1 MFNIVKNKKIFYIVS
16 AVLIL
21 AGIASMFI
29 QGFKMDIDFAGG
41 IECTVNVGAVV
52 DSAKSSEIAKIV
64 KDATGV
70 DATVQKVG
78 DNGTEALIKISE
90 ELTTEKELAM
100 KDALVKGLS
109 IEKEAI
115 TNFEVVSPT
124 VGKEMQTSA
133 LLAVIIA
140 VALMLVYISLRFEFL
155 SGCAAVVALIH
166 DVLIMLGF
174 YSIFQIPVNT
184 TFIAAILTILG
195 YSINATI
202 VLFDRVRE
210 NQKLQRKELF
220 VNTVNTSV
228 WQTMTRSLNTSFT
241 TLITLIVL
249 FFVGVDSIKEFALP
263 ITVGVVAGFYS
274 SVFLSGN
281 FWVLF
286 KKLRKDKNVSAN

>member
-1 MFNIVKNKKIFYIVS
+1 MFNIVKSKKIVYIIS

-41 IECTVNVGAVV
+41 IECTVNVGAAV
-52 DSAKSSEIAKIV
+52 DSTKSGEIAKIV
-64 KDATGV
+64 KEATGV
-70 DATVQKVG
+70 DATVQKAG
-78 DNGTEALIKISE
+78 DDGKSAIIKISA

-100 KDALVKGLS
+100 KDALVKNLG
-109 IEKEAI
+109 IEEDAI

-133 LLAVIIA
+133 ILAVIIV

-174 YSIFQIPVNT
+174 YSMFQIPVNT

-210 NQKLQRKELF
+210 NQRLQRKELF

-228 WQTMTRSLNTSFT
+228 WQTMTRSLNTSIT

-274 SVFLSGN
+274 SVFVSGN
-281 FWVLF
+281 IWVEF
-286 KKLRKDKNVSAN
+286 KKLAKHKNVA

>member
-1 MFNIVKNKKIFYIVS
+1 MFNIVKSKKIVYIIS

-41 IECTVNVGAVV
+41 IECTVNVGAAV
-52 DSAKSSEIAKIV
+52 DSAKSGEIAKIV
-64 KDATGV
+64 KEATGV
-70 DATVQKVG
+70 DATVLKAG
-78 DNGTEALIKISE
+78 DDGKSAIIKISA
-90 ELTTEKELAM
+90 ELTQEKEHAM

-109 IEKEAI
+109 IEKDAI

-228 WQTMTRSLNTSFT
+228 WQTMTRSLNTSIT

-274 SVFLSGN
+274 SVFVSGN
-281 FWVLF
+281 IWVEF
-286 KKLRKDKNVSAN
+286 KKLAKHKNVA

>member
-1 MFNIVKNKKIFYIVS
+1 MFNIVKSKKIVYIIS

-29 QGFKMDIDFAGG
+29 QGFKVDIDFAGG
-41 IECTVNVGAVV
+41 IECTVNVGAAV
-52 DSAKSSEIAKIV
+52 DSTKSGEIAKIV
-64 KDATGV
+64 KEATGV
-70 DATVQKVG
+70 DATVQKAG
-78 DNGTEALIKISE
+78 DDGKSAIIKISA

-100 KDALVKGLS
+100 KDALVKNLG
-109 IEKEAI
+109 IEKDAI

-133 LLAVIIA
+133 ILAVIIA

-174 YSIFQIPVNT
+174 YSMFQIPVNT

-210 NQKLQRKELF
+210 NQRLQRKELF
-220 VNTVNTSV
+220 VNTVNASV
-228 WQTMTRSLNTSFT
+228 WQTMTRSLNTSIT

-274 SVFLSGN
+274 SVFVSGN
-281 FWVLF
+281 IWVEF
-286 KKLRKDKNVSAN
+286 KKLAKHKNVA

>member
-1 MFNIVKNKKIFYIVS
+1 MFNIVKSKKIVYIIS

-41 IECTVNVGAVV
+41 IECTVNVGAAV
-52 DSAKSSEIAKIV
+52 DSTKSGEIAKIV
-64 KDATGV
+64 KEATGV
-70 DATVQKVG
+70 DATVQKAG
-78 DNGTEALIKISE
+78 DDGKSAIIKISS

-100 KDALVKGLS
+100 KDALVKNLG
-109 IEKEAI
+109 IEKDAI

-133 LLAVIIA
+133 ILAVIIA

-174 YSIFQIPVNT
+174 YSMFQIPVNT

-210 NQKLQRKELF
+210 NQRLQRKELF

-228 WQTMTRSLNTSFT
+228 WQTMTRSLNTSIT

-274 SVFLSGN
+274 SVFVSGN
-281 FWVLF
+281 IWVEF
-286 KKLRKDKNVSAN
+286 KKLAKHKNVA

>member
-16 AVLIL
+16 AIVIL
-21 AGIASMFI
+21 AGIASMLI

-41 IECTVNVGAVV
+41 IECTVNVGTVV

-64 KDATGV
+64 KDSAGV
-70 DATVQKVG
+70 NATVQKTG
-78 DNGTEALIKISE
+78 DNGTDALIKISE
-90 ELTTEKELAM
+90 ELTMEKEVAM

-133 LLAVIIA
+133 ILAVIIA

-166 DVLIMLGF
+166 DVLVMLGI
-174 YSIFQIPVNT
+174 YSIFQLPVNT

-210 NQKLQRKELF
+210 NQKIQRKETF

-228 WQTMTRSLNTSFT
+228 WQTMLRSLNTSLT
-241 TLITLIVL
+241 TLATLIVL

-274 SVFLSGN
+274 SVFISGN
-281 FWVLF
+281 IWAEF
-286 KKLRKDKNVSAN
+286 KKLAKHKNVA

>member
-16 AVLIL
+16 AVIIL
-21 AGIASMFI
+21 AGIVSMLT

-41 IECTVNVGAVV
+41 IECTVNVGAEV
-52 DSAKSSEIAKIV
+52 DSAKSSEIASIV
-64 KDATGV
+64 KEATGSN
-70 DATVQKVG
+70 ATVIKTGV
-78 DNGTEALIKISE
+78 NGTEALIKISD
-90 ELTTEKELAM
+90 ELTTEKELSM
-100 KDALVKGLS
+100 KAALKEKLG
-109 IEKEAI
+109 IEDNAI

-140 VALMLVYISLRFEFL
+140 VALMLVYISVRFEFL
-155 SGCAAVVALIH
+155 SGCAAVCALIH
-166 DVLIMLGF
+166 DVLIMLSF
-174 YSIFQIPVNT
+174 YSIFGIAINT

-210 NQKLQRKELF
+210 NQKLTRKETF
-220 VNTVNTSV
+220 SNIVNTSV
-228 WQTMTRSLNTSFT
+228 WQTMLRSLNTSIT
-241 TLITLIVL
+241 TLATIIVL

-281 FWVLF
+281 IWVEF
-286 KKLRKDKNVSAN
+286 KKLAKHKNVA

>member
-1 MFNIVKNKKIFYIVS
+1 MFNIVKSKKIVYIIS

-41 IECTVNVGAVV
+41 IECTVDVGAAI

-64 KDATGV
+64 KEATGV
-70 DATVQKVG
+70 DATVLKAG
-78 DNGTEALIKISE
+78 DDGKSAIIKISA

-109 IEKEAI
+109 IEKDAI

-133 LLAVIIA
+133 ILAVIIA

-174 YSIFQIPVNT
+174 YSLFQIPVNT

-228 WQTMTRSLNTSFT
+228 WQTMTRSLNTSIT

-274 SVFLSGN
+274 SVFVSGN
-281 FWVLF
+281 IWVEF
-286 KKLRKDKNVSAN
+286 KKLAKHKNVA

>member
-1 MFNIVKNKKIFYIVS
+1 MFNVVKNKKIFYIVS
-16 AVLIL
+16 AVIIL
-21 AGIASMFI
+21 AGIVSMLI

-41 IECTVNVGAVV
+41 IECTVNVGAAV

-64 KDATGV
+64 KDAAGV
-70 DATVQKVG
+70 NATVQKTG
-78 DNGTEALIKISE
+78 DAGTEALIKISE
-90 ELTTEKELAM
+90 ELTTEKEIAM

-133 LLAVIIA
+133 ILAVIIA

-166 DVLIMLGF
+166 DVLIMLGL
-174 YSIFQIPVNT
+174 YSIFQLPVNT

-210 NQKLQRKELF
+210 NQKIQRKELF
-220 VNTVNTSV
+220 VNIVNTSI
-228 WQTMTRSLNTSFT
+228 WQTMLRSLNTSIT
-241 TLITLIVL
+241 TLATLIVL

-274 SVFLSGN
+274 SVFVSGN
-281 FWVLF
+281 IWVEF
-286 KKLRKDKNVSAN
+286 KKLAKHKNVA

>member
-1 MFNIVKNKKIFYIVS
+1 MFNVVKSKKIIYIIS

-21 AGIASMFI
+21 ASIASMLI

-41 IECTVNVGAVV
+41 IECTVNVGTVV
-52 DSAKSSEIAKIV
+52 DRAKSSEITEIV
-64 KDATGV
+64 KGATGV
-70 DATVQKVG
+70 NATVQKSG
-78 DNGTEALIKISE
+78 DAGTDALIKIAE

-155 SGCAAVVALIH
+155 SGCAAVVSLIH
-166 DVLIMLGF
+166 DVLIMCGL
-174 YSIFQIPVNT
+174 YSIFQLPINT

-210 NQKLQRKELF
+210 NQKLTRKETF
-220 VNTVNTSV
+220 VNIVNTSI
-228 WQTMTRSLNTSFT
+228 WQTMLRSLNTSIT
-241 TLITLIVL
+241 TLATLIVL

-281 FWVLF
+281 IWAEF
-286 KKLRKDKNVSAN
+286 KKLAKHKNVA

>member
-1 MFNIVKNKKIFYIVS
+1 MFNIVKSKKIVYIIS

-41 IECTVNVGAVV
+41 IECTVNVGAAV
-52 DSAKSSEIAKIV
+52 DSTKSGEIAKIV
-64 KDATGV
+64 KEATGV
-70 DATVQKVG
+70 DATVQKAG
-78 DNGTEALIKISE
+78 DDGKSAIIKISS

-100 KDALVKGLS
+100 KDALVKNLG
-109 IEKEAI
+109 IEKDAI

-133 LLAVIIA
+133 ILAVIIA

-174 YSIFQIPVNT
+174 YSMFQIPVNT

-210 NQKLQRKELF
+210 NQRLQRKELF

-228 WQTMTRSLNTSFT
+228 WQTMTRSLNTSIT

-281 FWVLF
+281 IWVEF
-286 KKLRKDKNVSAN
+286 KKLAKHKNVA

>member
-1 MFNIVKNKKIFYIVS
+1 MFNIVKSKKIVYIIS

-41 IECTVNVGAVV
+41 IECTVNVGAAV
-52 DSAKSSEIAKIV
+52 DSTKSGEIAKIV
-64 KDATGV
+64 KEATGV
-70 DATVQKVG
+70 DATVQKAG
-78 DNGTEALIKISE
+78 DDGKSAIIKISA

-100 KDALVKGLS
+100 KDALVKNLG
-109 IEKEAI
+109 IEKDAI

-133 LLAVIIA
+133 ILAVIIA

-174 YSIFQIPVNT
+174 YSMFQIPVNT

-210 NQKLQRKELF
+210 NQRLQRKELF

-228 WQTMTRSLNTSFT
+228 WQTMTRSLNTSIT

-274 SVFLSGN
+274 SVFVSGN
-281 FWVLF
+281 IWVEF
-286 KKLRKDKNVSAN
+286 KKLAKHKNVA

>member
-16 AVLIL
+16 AVIIL
-21 AGIASMFI
+21 AGIVSMLT

-41 IECTVNVGAVV
+41 IECTVNVGAEV
-52 DSAKSSEIAKIV
+52 DSAKLSEIASIV
-64 KDATGV
+64 KEATGSN
-70 DATVQKVG
+70 ATVIKTGV
-78 DNGTEALIKISE
+78 NGTEALIKISD
-90 ELTTEKELAM
+90 ELTTEKELSM
-100 KDALVKGLS
+100 KAALKEKLG
-109 IEKEAI
+109 IEDNAI

-140 VALMLVYISLRFEFL
+140 VALMLVYISVRFEFL
-155 SGCAAVVALIH
+155 SGCAAVCALIH
-166 DVLIMLGF
+166 DVLIMLSF
-174 YSIFQIPVNT
+174 YSIFGIAINT

-210 NQKLQRKELF
+210 NQKLTRKETF
-220 VNTVNTSV
+220 SNIVNTSV
-228 WQTMTRSLNTSFT
+228 WQTMLRSLNTSIT
-241 TLITLIVL
+241 TLATIIVL
-249 FFVGVDSIKEFALP
+249 FFVGVDSIKEFSLP

-281 FWVLF
+281 IWVEF
-286 KKLRKDKNVSAN
+286 KKLAKHKNVA

>member
-1 MFNIVKNKKIFYIVS
+1 MFNVVKSKKIIYIIS

-21 AGIASMFI
+21 ASIASMLI
-29 QGFKMDIDFAGG
+29 QGFKLDIDFAGG
-41 IECTVNVGAVV
+41 IECTVNVGTVV

-64 KDATGV
+64 KDAIGV
-70 DATVQKVG
+70 NATVQKSG
-78 DNGTEALIKISE
+78 DAGTDALIKISE
-90 ELTTEKELAM
+90 EITTEKELAM

-140 VALMLVYISLRFEFL
+140 VALMLIYISLRFEFL
-155 SGCAAVVALIH
+155 SGCAAVVALVH
-166 DVLIMLGF
+166 DVLIMCGV
-174 YSIFQIPVNT
+174 YSIFQLPINT

-210 NQKLQRKELF
+210 NQKLTRKETF
-220 VNTVNTSV
+220 VNIVNTSV
-228 WQTMTRSLNTSFT
+228 WQTMLRSLNTSLT
-241 TLITLIVL
+241 TLATLIVL

-263 ITVGVVAGFYS
+263 ITVGVVVGFYS

-281 FWVLF
+281 IWAEF
-286 KKLRKDKNVSAN
+286 KKLAKHKNVA

>member
-16 AVLIL
+16 AVIIL
-21 AGIASMFI
+21 AGIVSMLT

-41 IECTVNVGAVV
+41 IECTVNVGAEV
-52 DSAKSSEIAKIV
+52 DSAKLSEIASIV
-64 KDATGV
+64 KEATGSN
-70 DATVQKVG
+70 ATVIKTGV
-78 DNGTEALIKISE
+78 NGTEALIKISD
-90 ELTTEKELAM
+90 ELTTEKELSM
-100 KDALVKGLS
+100 KAALKEKLG
-109 IEKEAI
+109 IEDNAI

-140 VALMLVYISLRFEFL
+140 VALMLVYISVRFEFL
-155 SGCAAVVALIH
+155 SGCAAVCALIH
-166 DVLIMLGF
+166 DVLIMLSF
-174 YSIFQIPVNT
+174 YSIFGIAINT

-210 NQKLQRKELF
+210 NQKLTRKETF
-220 VNTVNTSV
+220 SNIVNTSV
-228 WQTMTRSLNTSFT
+228 WQTMFRSLNTSIT
-241 TLITLIVL
+241 TLATIIVL

-281 FWVLF
+281 IWVEF
-286 KKLRKDKNVSAN
+286 KKLAKHKNVA

>member
-1 MFNIVKNKKIFYIVS
+1 MFNIVKSKKIVYIIS

-41 IECTVNVGAVV
+41 IECTVDVGAAV

-64 KDATGV
+64 KEATGV
-70 DATVQKVG
+70 DATVLKAG
-78 DNGTEALIKISE
+78 DDGKSAIIKISA

-100 KDALVKGLS
+100 KDALVKNLG
-109 IEKEAI
+109 IEKDAI

-133 LLAVIIA
+133 ILAVIIA

-174 YSIFQIPVNT
+174 YSLFQIPVNT

-210 NQKLQRKELF
+210 NQKLQRKETF

-228 WQTMTRSLNTSFT
+228 WQTMTRSLNTSIT

-274 SVFLSGN
+274 SVFVSGN
-281 FWVLF
+281 IWVEF
-286 KKLRKDKNVSAN
+286 KKLAKHKNVA

>member
-1 MFNIVKNKKIFYIVS
+1 MFNVVKSKKIIYIIS

-21 AGIASMFI
+21 AGIVSMFV

-41 IECTVNVGAVV
+41 IECTVNVGATV

-64 KDATGV
+64 KDATGAN
-70 DATVQKVG
+70 ATVQKTG
-78 DNGTEALIKISE
+78 DEGTEAMIKISE
-90 ELTTEKELAM
+90 QLTMEKEVAM
-100 KDALVKGLS
+100 KEALKAGLS
-109 IEKEAI
+109 IGDDAI
-115 TNFEVVSPT
+115 TNFEAVSPT
-124 VGKEMQTSA
+124 VGKEMQSSA

-140 VALMLVYISLRFEFL
+140 VALMLIYISIRFEFL

-166 DVLIMLGF
+166 DVLIMLGL
-174 YSIFQIPVNT
+174 YSIFQLPINT

-220 VNTVNTSV
+220 ANIINASV
-228 WQTMTRSLNTSFT
+228 WQTMLRSLNTSIT
-241 TLITLIVL
+241 TLATLVAL
-249 FFVGVDSIKEFALP
+249 LLVGVDSIKEFALP

-281 FWVLF
+281 IWIEL
-286 KKLRKDKNVSAN
+286 KKLAKHKNVA

>member
-16 AVLIL
+16 AIVIL
-21 AGIASMFI
+21 AGIASMLI

-41 IECTVNVGAVV
+41 IECTVNVGTVV

-64 KDATGV
+64 KDSAGV
-70 DATVQKVG
+70 NATVQKTG

-90 ELTTEKELAM
+90 ELTMEKEIAM

-133 LLAVIIA
+133 ILAVIIA

-166 DVLIMLGF
+166 DVLVMLGI
-174 YSIFQIPVNT
+174 YSIFQLPVNT

-210 NQKLQRKELF
+210 NQKLQRKETF

-228 WQTMTRSLNTSFT
+228 WQTMLRSLNTSLT
-241 TLITLIVL
+241 TLATLIVL

-274 SVFLSGN
+274 SVFISGN
-281 FWVLF
+281 IWAEF
-286 KKLRKDKNVSAN
+286 KKLAKHKNVA

>member
-1 MFNIVKNKKIFYIVS
+1 MFNIVKSKKIVYIIS

-52 DSAKSSEIAKIV
+52 DNTKSGEIAKIV
-64 KDATGV
+64 KEATGV
-70 DATVQKVG
+70 DATVLKAG
-78 DNGTEALIKISE
+78 DDGKSAIIKISA

-100 KDALVKGLS
+100 KDALVKNLG
-109 IEKEAI
+109 IEKDAI

-133 LLAVIIA
+133 ILAVIIA

-174 YSIFQIPVNT
+174 YSMFQIPVNT

-210 NQKLQRKELF
+210 NQRLQRKELF

-228 WQTMTRSLNTSFT
+228 WQTMTRSLNTSIT

-274 SVFLSGN
+274 SVFVSGN
-281 FWVLF
+281 IWVEF
-286 KKLRKDKNVSAN
+286 KKLAKHKNVA

>member
-1 MFNIVKNKKIFYIVS
+1 MFNIVKSKKIVYIIS

-29 QGFKMDIDFAGG
+29 QGFKVDIDFAGG
-41 IECTVNVGAVV
+41 IECTVNVGAAV
-52 DSAKSSEIAKIV
+52 DSTKSGEIAKIV
-64 KDATGV
+64 KEATGV
-70 DATVQKVG
+70 DATVQKAG
-78 DNGTEALIKISE
+78 DDGKSAIIKISA

-100 KDALVKGLS
+100 KDALVKNLG
-109 IEKEAI
+109 IEKDAI

-133 LLAVIIA
+133 ILAVIIA

-174 YSIFQIPVNT
+174 YSMFQIPVNT

-210 NQKLQRKELF
+210 NQRLQRKELF

-228 WQTMTRSLNTSFT
+228 WQTMTRSLNTSIT

-274 SVFLSGN
+274 SVFVSGN
-281 FWVLF
+281 IWVEF
-286 KKLRKDKNVSAN
+286 KKLAKHKNVA